1 MEYDYE
7 PRYCFRLVSLQI
19 CCKLFVIGDILL
31 HLLICGFFVKLA
43 TLEMVFVPFGV
54 AQLMLTLLPT
64 LFYIGIINESD
75 RLMLPMLVARIRK
88 NFQKFQITMMLI
100 VGTVTIL
107 TWIAFALLLF
117 SLIHLESPIK
127 RLSPSTYL
135 GLQSITMTI
144 CWIVLILEGSI
155 LQAGYKHIKRQMD
168 QRNADEEFTPFIN
181 GGSSTMKPT
190 AV

>member
-31 HLLICGFFVKLA
+31 HLLVCGFFVKLA

-75 RLMLPMLVARIRK
+75 RLMIPMLVARIRK

-100 VGTVTIL
+100 VGTVMIL

>member
-1 MEYDYE
+1 MEYEYE
-7 PRYCFRLVSLQI
+7 PRYCFRLVPLQI
-19 CCKLFVIGDILL
+19 CCKLFVIGDIIL

-43 TLEMVFVPFGV
+43 TLEMVFIPFGV

-75 RLMLPMLVARIRK
+75 RLMIPMLVARI
-88 NFQKFQITMMLI
+88 IMMLI

-117 SLIHLESPIK
+117 SLIHLESPISK
-127 RLSPSTYL
+127 RLSPSSYL
-135 GLQSITMTI
+135 GLQTITMTI

-155 LQAGYKHIKRQMD
+155 LQAGYKYIKRRMV
-168 QRNADEEFTPFIN
+168 QRKVEEEFTPFVN

>member
-1 MEYDYE
+1 
-7 PRYCFRLVSLQI
+7 
-19 CCKLFVIGDILL
+19 
-31 HLLICGFFVKLA
+31 
-43 TLEMVFVPFGV
+43 
-54 AQLMLTLLPT
+54 
-64 LFYIGIINESD
+64 
-75 RLMLPMLVARIRK
+75 
-88 NFQKFQITMMLI
+88 
-100 VGTVTIL
+100 
-107 TWIAFALLLF
+107 
-117 SLIHLESPIK
+117 

>member
-1 MEYDYE
+1 LIL
-7 PRYCFRLVSLQI
+7 PHISKSKLPAKI

-31 HLLICGFFVKLA
+31 HLLVCGFFVKLA

-75 RLMLPMLVARIRK
+75 RLMIPMLVARVCSLHI
-88 NFQKFQITMMLI
+88 I
-100 VGTVTIL
+100 VVEIY
-107 TWIAFALLLF
+107 AN
-117 SLIHLESPIK
+117 K

-181 GGSSTMKPT
+181 GVASIEWSNIKFSK
-190 AV
+190 

>member
-1 MEYDYE
+1 M
-7 PRYCFRLVSLQI
+7 
-19 CCKLFVIGDILL
+19 FVIGDILL

-43 TLEMVFVPFGV
+43 TLEMVFIPFGV

-75 RLMLPMLVARIRK
+75 RLMIPMLVARI
-88 NFQKFQITMMLI
+88 IMMLI

-117 SLIHLESPIK
+117 SLIHLESPISK

-135 GLQSITMTI
+135 GLQTITTTI

-155 LQAGYKHIKRQMD
+155 LQAGYKYIKRRMV
-168 QRNADEEFTPFIN
+168 QRNAEEEFTPFVN